1 MVIRLLML
9 LFLASP
15 AGMPLLAEEPDAA
28 QPTAELIAEVRRQ
41 IERLDADRF
50 ADREAAMQQLWLIG
64 PVAAPLLERAAEV
77 SNPEVRYRAETLL
90 RSIHRGPWR
99 LAMEAFAAQPD
110 ETLDVEQGMWFIA
123 RILNPQVSRQKLDQQ
138 LDEIAELVRKKLGE
152 DINPAT
158 IDPEKSVAA
167 LRAVLFDD
175 LKFAGNR
182 DDYQNP
188 DNSSLERVLAT
199 RKGLP
204 ILLAHVTIAVG
215 RRLDL
220 PIVGLPVSGMY
231 TVKYDGRRAPK
242 GFPKR
247 DIFFHP
253 YEGGR
258 VLSLEDRAKLFPS
271 EDPEILVPPGTS
283 REVLIRML
291 NNLTSSLNHKPERAE
306 QLQLA
311 TELLQQLRARL
322 QKTSE
327 IVEDPFE

>member
-1 MVIRLLML
+1 
-9 LFLASP
+9 
-15 AGMPLLAEEPDAA
+15 MPLLAEELEGTK
-28 QPTAELIAEVRRQ
+28 PTAELIAEIRRHIGQ
-41 IERLDADRF
+41 LDADRF

-64 PVAAPLLERAAEV
+64 PAAAPLLEQAAQE
-77 SNPEVRYRAETLL
+77 SNPELRYRAETLL
-90 RSIHRGPWR
+90 RSIHRGPLR
-99 LAMEAFAAQPD
+99 LAIDAFAAQPN
-110 ETLDVEQGMWFIA
+110 ETLDVEQGMWLIA
-123 RILNPQVSRQKLDQQ
+123 RILNPQVSRRKLDQQ
-138 LDEIAELVRKKLGE
+138 LDEIAELVRVKLGK
-152 DINPAT
+152 DVDPTT
-158 IDPEKSVAA
+158 IAPQKSVAA
-167 LRAVLFDD
+167 LREVLFDD

-204 ILLAHVTIAVG
+204 ILLAHVTVAVA

-231 TVKYDGRRAPK
+231 TVKYDGWRAPK

-258 VLSLEDRAKLFPS
+258 VLSREDRAKLFPS
-271 EDPEILVPPGTS
+271 EDPEVLVPPGTS

-291 NNLTSSLNHKPERAE
+291 SNLTSSLDHKPERAE

-311 TELLQQLRARL
+311 TEMLQQLRAGLR
-322 QKTSE
+322 KIPE
-327 IVEDPFE
+327 EEVEDPFR

>member
-1 MVIRLLML
+1 
-9 LFLASP
+9 
-15 AGMPLLAEEPDAA
+15 MPLLAEELEETEHA
-28 QPTAELIAEVRRQ
+28 TELIVEIRRH
-41 IERLDADRF
+41 IARLDADRF

-64 PVAAPLLERAAEV
+64 PPAALLLEQAAQE

-90 RSIHRGPWR
+90 RSIHRGPLR
-99 LAMEAFAAQPD
+99 LAIEAFAAQPD
-110 ETLDVEQGMWFIA
+110 ETLDVEQGMWLIA
-123 RILNPQVSRQKLDQQ
+123 RILDPQVSRRKLDQQ
-138 LDEIAELVRKKLGE
+138 LDDIAELVRKKLGE
-152 DINPAT
+152 DIDSAT
-158 IDPEKSVAA
+158 IDPQRSVAA
-167 LRAVLFDD
+167 LREVLFDD

-204 ILLAHVTIAVG
+204 ILLAHVTVAVG
-215 RRLDL
+215 KRLDL

-231 TVKYDGRRAPK
+231 TVKYDGWRAPK

-253 YEGGR
+253 YESGR
-258 VLSLEDRAKLFPS
+258 VLSRDDRAKLFPS
-271 EDPEILVPPGTS
+271 EDPEVLVPPGTS

-291 NNLTSSLNHKPERAE
+291 SNLTSSLDHKPDQAE

-311 TELLQQLRARL
+311 IEMLQQLRAGLR
-322 QKTSE
+322 KPPE
-327 IVEDPFE
+327 EDVEDPFK